1 MRIYTEKHLS
11 DFTPWSGAE
20 ETMAELTEE
29 QVDNLNDILEEVFPD
44 GIDETELND
53 LLWFEN
59 DTVAEWLGYK
69 NWEALQRANN
79 GEEDEEDEEDG
90 LTSR

>member
-11 DFTPWSGAE
+11 DFTPWRGAA

-53 LLWFEN
+53 FLWFEN
-59 DTVAEWLGYK
+59 DTVAEWLGYE
-69 NWEALQRANN
+69 NWEALQKAN
-79 GEEDEEDEEDG
+79 EEEENE
-90 LTSR
+90 